1 MITICDC
8 SPAPATLLR
17 AGLFPCTPQ
26 LPSLAVDVEL
36 LEFVTVLFLNL
47 PPNNRA
53 LCETLEVFLAARR
66 YKLATKVR
74 GIRIIPRCTLIT
86 RRILCASGLET
97 RCSGTARSS
106 SPQSFKS
113 TRSFTRPSRKFASAE
128 TTGFAGLALYL
139 LPAPSH
145 LLHRYR
151 PPQAPS
157 PSFLP
162 VPQSRAYE
170 PPYHARR
177 SLPEARLHAYAA
189 RWHHRPMTSRPMMK
203 SRPGPPI
210 LLRTHHLARGPPT
223 IC

>member
-1 MITICDC
+1 MWY
-8 SPAPATLLR
+8 LLR
-17 AGLFPCTPQ
+17 FSQIGYLFDCRAQYISRLLTSMYPTRLQRSSQLLSLTTCDAPTPG
-26 LPSLAVDVEL
+26 AY
-36 LEFVTVLFLNL
+36 FN
-47 PPNNRA
+47 
-53 LCETLEVFLAARR
+53 
-66 YKLATKVR
+66 
-74 GIRIIPRCTLIT
+74 IIPRCTLIT